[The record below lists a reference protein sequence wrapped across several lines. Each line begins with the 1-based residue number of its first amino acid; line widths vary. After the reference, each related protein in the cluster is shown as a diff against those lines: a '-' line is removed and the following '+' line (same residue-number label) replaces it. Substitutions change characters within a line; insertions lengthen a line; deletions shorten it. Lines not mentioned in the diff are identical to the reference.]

1 MKGWGDVVRGSPPV
15 LSGLRDAGRAPMS
28 QGARERQEHCHPHLL
43 EKSTLVNSV
52 FLALGNLAP
61 TSDTTWAKRWTQG
74 TGQLQPRGGSCLVRM
89 PLCG

>member
-1 MKGWGDVVRGSPPV
+1 MYKCQQQDPLKSRGRKASESQGDVVRGSPPV

-52 FLALGNLAP
+52 LLALRNLAQ
-61 TSDTTWAKRWTQG
+61 TSDTTWAKRWTQ
-74 TGQLQPRGGSCLVRM
+74 
-89 PLCG
+89 